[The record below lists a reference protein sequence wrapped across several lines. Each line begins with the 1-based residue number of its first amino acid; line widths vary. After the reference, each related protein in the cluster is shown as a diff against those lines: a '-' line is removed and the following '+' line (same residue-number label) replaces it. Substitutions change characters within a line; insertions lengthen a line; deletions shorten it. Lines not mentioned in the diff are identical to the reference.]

1 MSQDFVI
8 EAFPRGDQG
17 RGASRRLR
25 REEKKIPA
33 IIYGGTKEATSI
45 SIWHNELKKALENE
59 AFFSHILTIELEGKK
74 ESVIL
79 KDLQRHPYKALL
91 THADFLRVDKDHEIH
106 VNVPLHFINE
116 DTAAAVK
123 LEGGVVT
130 HQINE
135 VEVVCLPQNL
145 PEYIEVDMA
154 DVEMDQV
161 VHLSDIKLPKDVTI
175 AALAHGEDHDLP
187 VAAIHKPRAAKVE
200 DDEDTEEA
208 EEPEKQEKEKKDKKG
223 EDKGDDKE

>member
-1 MSQDFVI
+1 MSQEFLI

-25 REEKKIPA
+25 REERKIPA
-33 IIYGGTKEATSI
+33 IIYGGKKEAVSI

-79 KDLQRHPYKALL
+79 KDLQRHPYKPLP

-106 VNVPLHFINE
+106 VNVPLHFLNE
-116 DTAAAVK
+116 ETAPAIK
-123 LEGGVVT
+123 LQGGVAN

-135 VEVVCLPQNL
+135 VEVICLPQNL
-145 PEYIEVDMA
+145 PEFLEVDMTA
-154 DVEMDQV
+154 VEMDQV
-161 VHLSDIKLPKDVTI
+161 VHLSDLKLPKGVRI
-175 AALAHGEDHDLP
+175 AALLQGEDHDLP
-187 VAAIHKPRAAKVE
+187 VVAIHKPRAAKT
-200 DDEDTEEA
+200 EDTDEGEDGEAGEE
-208 EEPEKQEKEKKDKKG
+208 G
-223 EDKGDDKE
+223 EDKE

>member
-8 EAFPRGDQG
+8 EAFPRDDQG

-25 REEKKIPA
+25 REERKIPA
-33 IIYGGTKEATSI
+33 IIYGGNKEATAI

-59 AFFSHILTIELEGKK
+59 AFFSHILTVELNGKK

-79 KDLQRHPYKALL
+79 KDLQRHPYKPIL

-116 DTAAAVK
+116 ESAPAIK
-123 LEGGVVT
+123 LHGGVAN

-135 VEVVCLPQNL
+135 VEVICLPQNL
-145 PEYIEVDMA
+145 PEFIEVDMA
-154 DVEMDQV
+154 TVEMDQV
-161 VHLSDIKLPKDVTI
+161 VHLSDLKLPKDVKV
-175 AALAHGEDHDLP
+175 AALLQGEDHDLP
-187 VAAIHKPRAAKVE
+187 VVAIHKPRGAKV
-200 DDEDTEEA
+200 DEA
-208 EEPEKQEKEKKDKKG
+208 EEGEEGEENG
-223 EDKGDDKE
+223 EDKE

>member
-8 EAFPRGDQG
+8 EAFPRDDQG

-25 REEKKIPA
+25 REERKIPA
-33 IIYGGTKEATSI
+33 IIYGGNKEATAI

-59 AFFSHILTIELEGKK
+59 AFFSHVLTIELDGKK

-79 KDLQRHPYKALL
+79 KDLQRHPYKPIL

-116 DTAAAVK
+116 ETAPAIK
-123 LEGGVVT
+123 LHGGVAN

-135 VEVVCLPQNL
+135 VEVICLPQNL
-145 PEYIEVDMA
+145 PEFIEVDMTA
-154 DVEMDQV
+154 VEMDQV
-161 VHLSDIKLPKDVTI
+161 VHLSDLKLPEGVRV
-175 AALAHGEDHDLP
+175 AALLQGEDHDLP
-187 VAAIHKPRAAKVE
+187 VVAIHKPRGAKV
-200 DDEDTEEA
+200 DEA
-208 EEPEKQEKEKKDKKG
+208 EEGEEGEENGEEKE
-223 EDKGDDKE
+223 